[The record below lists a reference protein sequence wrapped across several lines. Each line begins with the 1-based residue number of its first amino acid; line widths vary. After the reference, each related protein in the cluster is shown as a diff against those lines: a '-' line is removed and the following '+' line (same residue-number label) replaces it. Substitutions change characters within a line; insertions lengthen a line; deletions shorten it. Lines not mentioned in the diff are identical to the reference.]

1 MAGVPEKWD
10 ALSGK
15 RSPLFYV
22 NRPQG
27 TEVRLDFA
35 PWDAYYVVFN
45 PLEGQGQKAELV
57 STNAESLEVVSR
69 QPDAIQARVSAPATQ
84 PDLEVTLRADGQI
97 YRARTAYASPESHF
111 PFRELGIP
119 SRA

>member
-1 MAGVPEKWD
+1 M
-10 ALSGK
+10 
-15 RSPLFYV
+15 
-22 NRPQG
+22 
-27 TEVRLDFA
+27 RLDLA

-57 STNAESLEVVSR
+57 STNAESLAVVSR

-84 PDLEVTLRADGQI
+84 PDLEVTMRADGQI
-97 YRARTAYASPESHF
+97 YRARSADASLRSHF
-111 PFRELGIP
+111 ALRELAIS